1 MSRLLTVVQA
11 SDALALKPSTIRA
24 WILRRKLPYVHVG
37 RAVRIPADAIEKF
50 IAENTVPAREDKH
63 GR

>member
-1 MSRLLTVVQA
+1 MPKLLTVA
-11 SDALALKPSTIRA
+11 GAAEALALKPSTIRA

-37 RAVRIPADAIEKF
+37 RSVRIPADAIEKF
-50 IAENTVPAREDKH
+50 IAENTVPAREDQH